1 MPPSAAVP
9 HSNASFRAYLR
20 SDGTIEPPF
29 GGSSWKAVAEALWT
43 QLAAMKDHLGMDEEA
58 GTLARVET
66 ASSSDLDGQNAAAL
80 PPIAAA
86 RDSDAANAAE
96 CGLDDETLAFIRRNV
111 DGLDCVLCELL
122 GDTWERWWRRCGALG
137 NHGRSLAFAE
147 SMTPPDWTHILA
159 ATGNFYS
166 EVGRLIDSVERGE
179 VEDWKVAMV

>member
-1 MPPSAAVP
+1 
-9 HSNASFRAYLR
+9 
-20 SDGTIEPPF
+20 
-29 GGSSWKAVAEALWT
+29 
-43 QLAAMKDHLGMDEEA
+43 MKDHLGMDEEAGEWPRGVQTTRTELIRHPMNA